1 MQVKSGGFMQSGS
14 NGQQQQGE
22 DYSGSLKQ
30 TSAGSLI
37 RTQGDVQQQQQPA
50 MAGTVQF
57 GTGLRPTEQLRGSN
71 SAMQLNQNIDFE
83 RFDSEK
89 HSVRNL
95 VEHFSKFVPPSSLDG
110 PLQHL
115 QHKQDGSAPPLSY
128 LHQQA
133 KTRQSQKQQWAQ
145 NQEAGDAEVNQILN
159 YQRQTAMKEYLSFDA
174 VDSQRS
180 QGGGGNMVDP
190 SAILGGTTTTTPF
203 QRKQA

>member
-1 MQVKSGGFMQSGS
+1 
-14 NGQQQQGE
+14 
-22 DYSGSLKQ
+22 
-30 TSAGSLI
+30 
-37 RTQGDVQQQQQPA
+37 
-50 MAGTVQF
+50 MAGTMQF
-57 GTGLRPTEQLRGSN
+57 GAGLKPTDQLRGAN

-115 QHKQDGSAPPLSY
+115 QNKQDGSAPPLSY

-145 NQEAGDAEVNQILN
+145 NQEAGDSEVNQILN
-159 YQRQTAMKEYLSFDA
+159 YQRQPAMKEYLSFDS
-174 VDSQRS
+174 VDSKQQQQRS
-180 QGGGGNMVDP
+180 NGGGNIVDP
-190 SAILGGTTTTTPF
+190 SAILGGTTSVALTDHFSTNNAKLEAQHTAVSDSTDTDSDGVPHYHAVASL
-203 QRKQA
+203 RSASALSLIHI